1 MNDSGIE
8 QLRGSFCLA
17 AGRDAVDEMQSYLGV
32 AANDPC
38 REGVLTMAFS
48 LALLEQREKSLR
60 KLVPILAA
68 EGVSDEKQQRLAQAQ
83 GAGNFF
89 EDLIKR
95 MNAEHMK
102 AAA

>member
-1 MNDSGIE
+1 MKDTGIA

-17 AGRDAVDEMQSYLGV
+17 AGKGAVDDMQAYLGV

-38 REGVLTMAFS
+38 REGILTMAFS
-48 LALLEQREKSLR
+48 LALLEQREQALR
-60 KLVPILAA
+60 KLVPALTA
-68 EGVSDEKQQRLAQAQ
+68 EGLSDDKQQWIAKAQ
-83 GAGNFF
+83 GAGTYF

-95 MNAEHMK
+95 MNAEQSK